1 MCIRVSPH
9 SVRSIS
15 SPQRSLVPPLHSHP
29 SPSHAIPSPWK
40 SLKCFPFHSFVIWR
54 MLVKL
59 NQTICVIL
67 DVFGIMG
74 ISQFLC
80 FLTVRW
86 CLFKLWRLSVVH
98 SFLWRRSIS
107 CCGMELTLRQVWTAL
122 VHSCAISFHQ
132 VLHGSAVGWV
142 RFERLTIKLYTD
154 FWLRGGLMP
163 LTCCCSRVTCNGK
176 LVRCDLH
183 PFSPHPPWRSDTLE
197 FEDWDLFSSGFINLT
212 KFYM

>member
-1 MCIRVSPH
+1 
-9 SVRSIS
+9 
-15 SPQRSLVPPLHSHP
+15 
-29 SPSHAIPSPWK
+29 
-40 SLKCFPFHSFVIWR
+40 

-154 FWLRGGLMP
+154 FWLQGWCLEPPFMVSMGQLHFQFVESFTLMK
-163 LTCCCSRVTCNGK
+163 GY
-176 LVRCDLH
+176 
-183 PFSPHPPWRSDTLE
+183 FSCFRFWLLLLWTFIYR
-197 FEDWDLFSSGFINLT
+197 LFCGSVFVFLGWGAISGS
-212 KFYM
+212 KQ